1 MPTLVEELKRVEE
14 NEQKQN
20 ELRKSIINFV
30 SRQDVCDTLKKAAS
44 KEVNAQ
50 LNNGYIRL
58 NAKDYAPK
66 LKPLGYLFSIDA
78 PHRSKPLLRAHIEF
92 IDTGVCVFIEHYDNN
107 QLTKEQVLQALKS
120 IIGLDEEDE

>member
-1 MPTLVEELKRVEE
+1 MPTLVEELKRAEE

-20 ELRKSIINFV
+20 QLRHAILQFV
-30 SRQDVCDTLKKAAS
+30 EQPNIHNLLKKAAS

-50 LNNGYIRL
+50 LNNGYIQL

-78 PHRSKPLLRAHIEF
+78 PDRSKPLLLAHIEM
-92 IDTGVCVFIEHYDNN
+92 IDTGVCVYIEHYDNN
-107 QLTKEQVLQALKS
+107 QLTKEQALQALES
-120 IIGLDEEDE
+120 IIGLDEEE

>member
-1 MPTLVEELKRVEE
+1 MPTLVEELKRAEE

-20 ELRKSIINFV
+20 QLRHAILQFV
-30 SRQDVCDTLKKAAS
+30 EQPNIHNLLKKAAS

-50 LNNGYIRL
+50 LNNGYIQL

-78 PHRSKPLLRAHIEF
+78 PDRSIKTAVIF
-92 IDTGVCVFIEHYDNN
+92 VDKNN
-107 QLTKEQVLQALKS
+107 NLC
-120 IIGLDEEDE
+120 